1 MGKLGLASPNSA
13 RKMRTKLFK
22 STSIAYK
29 VTGLLLASSLYSQ
42 GVHAQEG
49 LAPTAFVDC
58 PAKAFLTQGKHPAT
72 YSVNLVTGNYNLVAL
87 SHGTTSSLNGIGF
100 NTNDHFFY
108 GWSYEHNQ
116 PARIH
121 NDWQIEPLLGVNS
134 TDSNYYVGD
143 VSIVENK
150 YYVYR
155 RGSGY
160 GLYSIGL
167 DPAADDYLQM
177 NKVID
182 GSELYIKIFDMAFHP
197 TNGFAY
203 MVDSK
208 GFLFK
213 VSATDG
219 AYQNLGYVG
228 AKGTFGATYFDVDGN
243 LYIGR
248 NNDGAIFR
256 IAIDSANYEAE
267 LFTMGPAAGT
277 NDGSRC
283 VLAPISDGTDTL
295 VDYGDAPDS
304 YGSSL
309 ANNGARH
316 GLSESPVLFLG
327 DRVDGESDSSF
338 YPLSDDKDFKN
349 GKNVKSDSRGKKD
362 DEDGVQFVTNIL
374 ERETAIVLVTSSAVG
389 YLNAWIDY
397 NRNGE
402 FDSSEQVITDQLTS
416 AGESAYYLE
425 VPNGVSAGE
434 SWARFRI
441 SSTAGLPAIGGTID
455 GEVEDYPVNIQQQDD
470 VVTAYP
476 SAEGW
481 TTVAF
486 EDSWPFFGDYDMND
500 LVVYLRNTVYS
511 NSAGIS
517 HVFIEGDMAA
527 AGASYHNGFG
537 IRLPGVLSSEVDANN
552 IEFTLN
558 GLSVTAISPL
568 EADRDEAIL
577 IVAEDI
583 FDYVSPGEDCV
594 YYRTEAGCG
603 SAIELSFTIS
613 IPMKEPVDAQ
623 LSGVFDPFMF
633 ATPGE
638 WHGPQFS
645 SPPGRAYEIHLKN
658 QSPTEAFNQQ
668 LFAGIGQ
675 DASAPSN
682 GIYFQTPEGMP
693 WAIEV
698 GARWDYPLEHHE
710 ITQAYPPFTNFAE
723 SNGEED
729 VYWYDSETA
738 VSSHVFTD

>member
-1 MGKLGLASPNSA
+1 M
-13 RKMRTKLFK
+13 
-22 STSIAYK
+22 
-29 VTGLLLASSLYSQ
+29 
-42 GVHAQEG
+42 
-49 LAPTAFVDC
+49 
-58 PAKAFLTQGKHPAT
+58 
-72 YSVNLVTGNYNLVAL
+72 
-87 SHGTTSSLNGIGF
+87 
-100 NTNDHFFY
+100 
-108 GWSYEHNQ
+108 
-116 PARIH
+116 
-121 NDWQIEPLLGVNS
+121 
-134 TDSNYYVGD
+134 
-143 VSIVENK
+143 
-150 YYVYR
+150 
-155 RGSGY
+155 
-160 GLYSIGL
+160 YSIGL
-167 DPAADDYLQM
+167 DPEAGDYLQM
-177 NKVID
+177 VKVVD
-182 GSELYIKIFDMAFHP
+182 SSELSIKAFDMAFHP
-197 TNGFAY
+197 TDGYAY
-203 MVDSK
+203 MVDRE
-208 GFLFK
+208 GLLFK
-213 VSATDG
+213 IKASDG
-219 AYQNLGYVG
+219 SYEELGSIGEAGV
-228 AKGTFGATYFDVDGN
+228 FGAAYFDVDGN

-248 NNDGAIFR
+248 NNDGAIFK

-349 GKNVKSDSRGKKD
+349 GKDVKSNSAGKKD

-374 ERETAIVLVTSSAVG
+374 ERETAIVLITSSAVG

-397 NRNGE
+397 NRNGV
-402 FDSSEQVITDQLTS
+402 FDSSEQVLTDELTS

-441 SSTAGLPAIGGTID
+441 SSTAGLPATGGTSD
-455 GEVEDYPVNIQQQDD
+455 GEVEDYPVSIQQQDD

-517 HVFIEGDMAA
+517 HVVIEGDMAA

-537 IRLPGVLSSEVDANN
+537 IRLPGVLSSEVDADN
-552 IEFTLN
+552 IEFTVN
-558 GLSVTAISPL
+558 GLSVTAMSPL
-568 EADRDEAIL
+568 ETGRDEAIL
-577 IVAEDI
+577 IIAEDI
-583 FDYVSPGEDCV
+583 FDYVSPGEECV
-594 YYRTEAGCG
+594 YYRTESGCG

-645 SPPGRAYEIHLKN
+645 SPPGRSYEIHLKN
-658 QSPTEAFNQQ
+658 QSPTEAFNQK
-668 LFAGIGQ
+668 LFDGIGQ
-675 DASAPSN
+675 DASSPSN

-710 ITQAYPPFTNFAE
+710 ITQAYPPFINFAE
-723 SNGEED
+723 TNGVED
-729 VYWYDSETA
+729 TYW
-738 VSSHVFTD
+738 